1 MPYRLGGTGSD
12 NTIDCI
18 NLVYRVLE
26 CLEIDTPEFN
36 SGWYSASSF
45 KIMRD
50 FRHWGVPVSK
60 PSYNGD
66 TVLLTSDRIAF
77 GVVWDRGLLTVSE
90 ATKAVSWNPLSV
102 HSESLLYCFRSRN
115 NSPQRS
121 D

>member
-26 CLEIDTPEFN
+26 CLEIETPEFDFN
-36 SGWYSASSF
+36 WYNASGF

-50 FRHWGVPVSK
+50 FRRWGVPVAE

-66 TVLLTSDRIAF
+66 TVLLTNDRIAF

-90 ATKAVSWNPLSV
+90 ATKAVIWHPLSV
-102 HSESLLYCFRSRN
+102 HSKSLLYCFRSRN
-115 NSPQRS
+115 SLPQQS
-121 D
+121 A